1 MRVTLTELCCAD
13 SGGAT
18 TLLVLKKK
26 RRKKQFEF
34 TCGWTT
40 HLFKAFHNL
49 MGLTEHI
56 ENIIFKVKLIY
67 SPSSCFLDYFHFL
80 TKVPLLDNR
89 EMFH

>member
-1 MRVTLTELCCAD
+1 
-13 SGGAT
+13 
-18 TLLVLKKK
+18 
-26 RRKKQFEF
+26 
-34 TCGWTT
+34 
-40 HLFKAFHNL
+40 

-67 SPSSCFLDYFHFL
+67 SPSSCFLDYFDFL

>member
-1 MRVTLTELCCAD
+1 MQTAGRLRLCWY
-13 SGGAT
+13 
-18 TLLVLKKK
+18 LKKQETK
-26 RRKKQFEF
+26 TKKSYEQFEF

-49 MGLTEHI
+49 MALTEHI

-67 SPSSCFLDYFHFL
+67 SPSSCFLEYFHLL